1 MTRDYKSARGGRSGG
16 LSGTAGL
23 LLGLAIGLGVALAVF
38 LYDRRPDARE
48 PGEPQAARDAKPASA
63 AESAEEGGKKYDFY
77 EMLPKFEVV
86 VPERD
91 KVQPGGA
98 PAAAVRVPGAYE
110 LQAGSYR
117 NFKDADRMRAQLALQ
132 GIESRIER
140 VAIDDDT
147 WHRIRIG
154 PISDLNELNRTRQ
167 KLQSADIDTILVR
180 VGD

>member
-1 MTRDYKSARGGRSGG
+1 MTRDYKSARARSSGG

-38 LYDRRPDARE
+38 VYDRSPSTTASN
-48 PGEPQAARDAKPASA
+48 EPQPDRRAAPASA
-63 AESAEEGGKKYDFY
+63 QEGEEAGKKYDFY

-86 VPERD
+86 VPERE
-91 KVQPGGA
+91 KVTTPGA
-98 PAAAVRVPGAYE
+98 RSTVRDPGAYV

-132 GIESRIER
+132 GIESRVEKVVIG
-140 VAIDDDT
+140 DQDT
-147 WHRIRIG
+147 WHRVRIG
-154 PISDLNELNRTRQ
+154 PITDLDELNRVSD
-167 KLQSADIDTILVR
+167 KLHQADIDSIMLR